1 MGPETTIE
9 LEGVPYV
16 LDTSGDEWSL
26 TLPRSLAPV
35 RVPAEL
41 DLLTHP
47 HDHLLP
53 CRVTEADDTITLHL
67 TPGPGTRRW
76 ADLADLPLAERLR
89 ALIDVAGCAAL
100 VDRGYSV
107 LLDPANLTVD
117 RNLRARLAYRGLAGT
132 MPPQDVDGRHLLRQ
146 LQALV
151 LCTFHPRASFG
162 ALVAGGATLR
172 RASAFE
178 RSVLA
183 AGTVEELVD
192 RVTQAH
198 DEAAAADEASLVR
211 VGRRSHAAF
220 RHAAIWLGVLALAT
234 GSAAGHALLVRAPFD
249 EQMLEASTRFIAA
262 DHAGVVE
269 TLRSVPEDRL
279 PPAQRY
285 ALAASYLQGVNL
297 SAAQRTTI
305 ENGLS
310 LSSERDFLTYWIDI
324 GRGDLDDAL
333 DRARGLDDVDLVL
346 YALTLLQEQVREDPG
361 LGGAE
366 REERLAELQ
375 GQYDRYLDAR
385 SAALDDGG
393 DVADGDDVAD
403 GSEG

>member
-9 LEGVPYV
+9 LDGAPYV
-16 LDTSGDEWSL
+16 LDTRGDEWSL

-47 HDHLLP
+47 DDHLLP
-53 CRVTEADDTITLHL
+53 CRVTEGDDTITLHL
-67 TPGPGTRRW
+67 TPGSGTRRW
-76 ADLADLPLAERLR
+76 AEVTRLPRADRLR
-89 ALIDVAGCAAL
+89 ALMNVAGCAAL
-100 VDRGYSV
+100 VDRGYAV
-107 LLDPANLTVD
+107 LLDPDNLTVD
-117 RNLRARLAYRGLAGT
+117 RNLRPRLVYRGLAGL
-132 MPPQDVDGRHLLRQ
+132 MPPLDADGRHLLRQ
-146 LQALV
+146 LRALV
-151 LCTFHPRASFG
+151 LCTVDPRTSF
-162 ALVAGGATLR
+162 AELVAGGATLR
-172 RASAFE
+172 RGSAFD
-178 RSVLA
+178 RSVQA
-183 AGTVEELVD
+183 AGTVAELID
-192 RVTQAH
+192 YVTQVH
-198 DEAAAADEASLVR
+198 DETVAADAESLVR

-220 RHAAIWLGVLALAT
+220 RHAAVWLGVLALAA
-234 GSAAGHALLVRAPFD
+234 GSAAGYALLVRAPFD
-249 EQMLEASTRFIAA
+249 EQMLEATTRFVAG

-269 TLRSVPEDRL
+269 ALRSVPEDRL

-285 ALAASYLQGVNL
+285 ALATSYLQGVNL

-310 LSSERDFLTYWIDI
+310 LSSEPDFLTYWIDI

-366 REERLAELQ
+366 REERLAELRA
-375 GQYDRYLDAR
+375 QYDRYFDAR
-385 SAALDDGG
+385 SAALG
-393 DVADGDDVAD
+393 DGDAAAE